1 MKFFFLLLVTALT
14 SLGCDTQPTEILV
27 ASKPS
32 QASVTL
38 DQAELGVTPVKIQ
51 IIEDTK
57 IVISKP
63 GYEPY
68 AAVLSPSED
77 PNQIFTL
84 EQKEMSQVN
93 SLITSPSTEDQITS
107 DNNTGQFQTN
117 QLPDQKKS
125 SDQKPQPGEPK
136 QILVASKPSE
146 ATVRLNQKDLGVT
159 PLKVI
164 VVKDSAIEV
173 SKPGYQSYVNIL
185 SYADEPNLIVTLEK
199 NQSTTK
205 ATRLR
210 PTAAR
215 TKPRLTIYAVKQMY
229 RQGRINKLNYSAR
242 VRKLEYQMKSDLLD
256 LKMLYKRG
264 GINKYDYGRRVNE
277 IKYRYKG

>member
-1 MKFFFLLLVTALT
+1 MALT
-14 SLGCDTQPTEILV
+14 TIGCDTKPTEILV

-68 AAVLSPSED
+68 ATVLSPSED

-84 EQKEMSQVN
+84 EKKEMSQVN
-93 SLITSPSTEDQITS
+93 SLTTSPPTEAQLTS
-107 DNNTGQFQTN
+107 IENTEQFQGDQPTYLKN
-117 QLPDQKKS
+117 PIDQKA
-125 SDQKPQPGEPK
+125 QIGEPK
-136 QILVASKPSE
+136 KILIASKPSE
-146 ATVRLNQKDLGVT
+146 ATVRLNQENLGVT
-159 PLKVI
+159 PLEVI
-164 VVKDSAIEV
+164 MVKDSALEV

-199 NQSTTK
+199 NQSASKTT
-205 ATRLR
+205 RPR
-210 PTAAR
+210 PTVAR
-215 TKPRLTIYAVKQMY
+215 KKPRLNISDVKQMY
-229 RQGRINKLNYSAR
+229 RQGRINKLKYSAR
-242 VRKLEYQMKSDLLD
+242 VRELEYQMKSDLLD